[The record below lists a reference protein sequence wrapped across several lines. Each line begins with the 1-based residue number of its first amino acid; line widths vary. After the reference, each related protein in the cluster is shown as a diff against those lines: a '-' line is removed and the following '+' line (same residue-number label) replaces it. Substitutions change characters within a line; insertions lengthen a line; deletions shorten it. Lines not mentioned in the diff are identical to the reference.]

1 MSEKNYAQLHSN
13 SETVII
19 SAQAVHYLSICRNFV
34 AELLSKNAA
43 MVSVVELKLE
53 DLSVNKQV
61 VRHQMR
67 YQYQMTKPQLKK

>member
-1 MSEKNYAQLHSN
+1 M
-13 SETVII
+13 TV
-19 SAQAVHYLSICRNFV
+19 AFKFRNGDYLCAEAVHYLSICRNFV

-61 VRHQMR
+61 VRHQTR
-67 YQYQMTKPQLKK
+67 YQHKMTKLQLKE